1 MKGLNSVNEVPQ
13 KSGVNE
19 GNQIF
24 HNISGIEKA
33 DSGEYEDAI
42 REFTKAIGLNPM
54 DEKSYFH
61 RATLKVRL
69 GDLEGARADFKMAEN
84 CCRHKTN
91 QKFEEYPLL

>member
-84 CCRHKTN
+84 CCRYKTN

>member
-1 MKGLNSVNEVPQ
+1 MKGINSVNEVHE
-13 KSGVNE
+13 KSGVNK
-19 GNQIF
+19 GTQVS
-24 HNISGIEKA
+24 HNLFGIEKA

-84 CCRHKTN
+84 CCHRKIN
-91 QKFEEYPLL
+91 SKYEEYPLL

>member
-1 MKGLNSVNEVPQ
+1 MKGLNSSNEL
-13 KSGVNE
+13 
-19 GNQIF
+19 NQNSQENNGAQVF

-42 REFTKAIGLNPM
+42 TEFTKAIGLNPM

-69 GDLEGARADFKMAEN
+69 GDLEGARADCTMAEN
-84 CCRHKTN
+84 CCRRKIN
-91 QKFEEYPLL
+91 PKYDDYPLL

>member
-1 MKGLNSVNEVPQ
+1 MKGLNSINELHQ
-13 KSGVNE
+13 KSQENSETEV
-19 GNQIF
+19 F

-69 GDLEGARADFKMAEN
+69 GDLEGARADFKMAEI
-84 CCRHKTN
+84 CCHRNIDPKYN
-91 QKFEEYPLL
+91 EYPLL

>member
-13 KSGVNE
+13 KSVVNE
-19 GNQIF
+19 GNQVF

>member
-1 MKGLNSVNEVPQ
+1 MRGPNSNNELHRKSRADKGTQV
-13 KSGVNE
+13 
-19 GNQIF
+19 F

-33 DSGEYEDAI
+33 DTGEYEDAI
-42 REFTKAIGLNPM
+42 KEFTKAIGLNPM

-84 CCRHKTN
+84 CCRTKIN
-91 QKFEEYPLL
+91 PNYEEYPLL

>member
-1 MKGLNSVNEVPQ
+1 MKGLNSLNEVHQ
-13 KSGVNE
+13 TSGVNKE
-19 GNQIF
+19 TQVF

-42 REFTKAIGLNPM
+42 REFSKAIGLNPM

-69 GDLEGARADFKMAEN
+69 GDLKGASADFKMAEN

>member
-1 MKGLNSVNEVPQ
+1 MKGLNSVNDVSQ

-19 GNQIF
+19 GNQVF
-24 HNISGIEKA
+24 HKVSGIEKA

>member
-1 MKGLNSVNEVPQ
+1 MKGINSVNEVHE
-13 KSGVNE
+13 KSRVNKAA
-19 GNQIF
+19 QIF
-24 HNISGIEKA
+24 HNLSGIEKA

-42 REFTKAIGLNPM
+42 REFTKAIGLNPL

-84 CCRHKTN
+84 CCHRKIN
-91 QKFEEYPLL
+91 AEYEEYPLL

>member
-1 MKGLNSVNEVPQ
+1 MKGLNSVNEMPQ

-19 GNQIF
+19 GNQVF

-42 REFTKAIGLNPM
+42 REFTKAIGLNPL

>member
-1 MKGLNSVNEVPQ
+1 MHQ

-19 GNQIF
+19 GNYVF

-42 REFTKAIGLNPM
+42 REFTKAIGLNPI

-69 GDLEGARADFKMAEN
+69 GDLEGAREDFKMAEN
-84 CCRHKTN
+84 CCHRKTN
-91 QKFEEYPLL
+91 PKFEEYPLL

>member
-1 MKGLNSVNEVPQ
+1 MKGINSINEVHE
-13 KSGVNE
+13 KSGVNKE
-19 GNQIF
+19 AQIF
-24 HNISGIEKA
+24 HNLSGIEKA

-42 REFTKAIGLNPM
+42 REFTKAIGLNPL

>member
-19 GNQIF
+19 GNQVF

>member
-1 MKGLNSVNEVPQ
+1 MKGLNTVNEAHQ
-13 KSGVNE
+13 KSGLNKGTQV
-19 GNQIF
+19 F
-24 HNISGIEKA
+24 HNLSGIEKA

>member
-1 MKGLNSVNEVPQ
+1 MKGLNSSNEL
-13 KSGVNE
+13 
-19 GNQIF
+19 NQNSQENNGAQVF
-24 HNISGIEKA
+24 YNISGIEKA

-69 GDLEGARADFKMAEN
+69 GDLEGARADFKMAEI
-84 CCRHKTN
+84 CCHRKIN
-91 QKFEEYPLL
+91 PNYEEYPLL

>member
-1 MKGLNSVNEVPQ
+1 MKGLNSSNEL
-13 KSGVNE
+13 
-19 GNQIF
+19 NQNSQENNGAQVF
-24 HNISGIEKA
+24 YNISGIEKA

>member
-1 MKGLNSVNEVPQ
+1 MKGINSVNEVHQ
-13 KSGVNE
+13 KSGLNKGTQV
-19 GNQIF
+19 F
-24 HNISGIEKA
+24 HNLSGIEKA

-61 RATLKVRL
+61 RATLKVRI

-84 CCRHKTN
+84 CCRNKTN

>member
-1 MKGLNSVNEVPQ
+1 MKGINSFEEVHQ
-13 KSGVNE
+13 KSGVNKRT
-19 GNQIF
+19 QLF
-24 HNISGIEKA
+24 HNLSGIEKA
-33 DSGEYEDAI
+33 DNGEYEDALK
-42 REFTKAIGLNPM
+42 EFTKAIGLNPM

>member
-1 MKGLNSVNEVPQ
+1 MKGINSVNEVHE
-13 KSGVNE
+13 KSDVNN
-19 GNQIF
+19 GSQVF
-24 HNISGIEKA
+24 HNLSGIEKA

-69 GDLEGARADFKMAEN
+69 GDLGGARADFKMAEN

>member
-1 MKGLNSVNEVPQ
+1 MKGLNSVNEVHQ
-13 KSGVNE
+13 KSGANKE
-19 GNQIF
+19 TQIL

-69 GDLEGARADFKMAEN
+69 GDLEGARADFKMAEI
-84 CCRHKTN
+84 CCHRKIN
-91 QKFEEYPLL
+91 PKFEEYPLL

>member
-1 MKGLNSVNEVPQ
+1 MKGFNSVNELHQ
-13 KSGVNE
+13 KSRADDGTHV
-19 GNQIF
+19 F

-84 CCRHKTN
+84 CCRNKIN
-91 QKFEEYPLL
+91 PNYEEYPLL

>member
-1 MKGLNSVNEVPQ
+1 MKGLNSIKEVHQ
-13 KSGVNE
+13 KSLVDKGTHV
-19 GNQIF
+19 F

-42 REFTKAIGLNPM
+42 REFTKAIGLDPM

-69 GDLEGARADFKMAEN
+69 GDLEGARADFKMAEI
-84 CCRHKTN
+84 CCHRKTN
-91 QKFEEYPLL
+91 PNYEEYPLL

>member
-1 MKGLNSVNEVPQ
+1 MKGINSVDKVHEKSEVSKEAQ
-13 KSGVNE
+13 A
-19 GNQIF
+19 F

-42 REFTKAIGLNPM
+42 REFTKAIGLDPM

-69 GDLEGARADFKMAEN
+69 GDLEGAREDFKMAEN
-84 CCRHKTN
+84 CCHRKVN
-91 QKFEEYPLL
+91 PNFEEYPLL

>member
-1 MKGLNSVNEVPQ
+1 MKGLNSINEVHQ
-13 KSGVNE
+13 KSLANNVT
-19 GNQIF
+19 QAP
-24 HNISGIEKA
+24 HNISGIENA

-42 REFTKAIGLNPM
+42 REFTKAIGLDPM

-84 CCRHKTN
+84 CCHSKIN
-91 QKFEEYPLL
+91 PKYNEYPLL